1 MCYAV
6 GAMRLVFPMDDR
18 NGIAFNESPL
28 PTAPA
33 SSAWPARSRARDADL
48 QGAPEPR
55 AVDAAWDAVFT
66 VCDAA
71 RDACPYLP
79 GARATAHWG
88 LMDPAAAQGEHA
100 VQLAAFRAAREHLH
114 AAVMAF
120 IAMPPASPALTDAS
134 NIDALHAAL
143 AAERR
148 ALDAAV
154 AQADG
159 SAAPSYPSTLQLTDA
174 LRPHL

>member
-1 MCYAV
+1 MCYDV
-6 GAMRLVFPMDDR
+6 GTKQLVLPVNGR
-18 NGIAFNESPL
+18 NGMAFNASRFPR
-28 PTAPA
+28 APA
-33 SSAWPARSRARDADL
+33 SPAWPVRSRARDAAL

-55 AVDAAWDAVFT
+55 AVDGAWDAVIT

-71 RDACPYLP
+71 RAACPYLP

-88 LMDPAAAQGEHA
+88 LMDPAAAQGEHS
-100 VQLAAFRAAREHLH
+100 VQLAALRAAREHLH

-143 AAERR
+143 AAGRR